1 VNVRRATGSRAIG
14 LAVSLSFLGAAYATD
29 VRASSEDDAIAD
41 AQRGVAEASQGVP
54 TVERSIANA
63 KVDDRSPQARIADA
77 DMLFRS
83 GDYTRAASVLSQ
95 VIEKYPNHPTAIPDA
110 TFLLGES
117 YYASKQYLS
126 ARRIYRRIVDN
137 PQGQRFSQYQP
148 RALTRLVD
156 IAIRLQD
163 NSTLDAIFAKMSQ
176 VPAAGAEGELAYAR
190 GKGLF
195 AKQDYAGARAVL
207 ANVATKDAHF
217 YQARYLL
224 GVMAMKEAA
233 AAPSTDK
240 AKAAENARAAAARYA
255 TAIETFRQITRLP
268 ADTPEHRQVVDLAWL
283 AIGRLSYETDQLVAA
298 SEAYGHVERGSSE
311 FNAMLYELSWVHVR
325 TGDADRA
332 MRSLEVLSV
341 ADPNGPH
348 VADATLLRADL
359 LLRTGQFE
367 KALALYQSARA
378 QFDPMR
384 ERVETFIGSTSDP
397 GVFYEKLVTD
407 NGDGI
412 DATDSV
418 PALAVTWA
426 REAGNGPAAFAV
438 IDGVKECRSL
448 LKQTNS
454 FVERLS
460 AALAAT
466 NRVRAF
472 PELKIGEEKALSLLN
487 AVTMA
492 RKRIADGL
500 DKVEDPGASGD
511 IQRVRDQRRTLQQR
525 LQYLPI
531 TDGDFAARDNQ
542 AQKQWNGVSQHLQ
555 QLTLQIDQL
564 QAVVN
569 GLRRMLRE
577 APTRG
582 VVRDAATTQML
593 EAELAQSEKEL
604 STHKLRVADLR
615 KTIEIS
621 RAQVGFGDQRF
632 VEDADVRAAY
642 RRALGDEV
650 KLAAAGSGGPGAI
663 AYAQRVATVLVQADA
678 TDAQLEA
685 IYRDIEGRVARRAE
699 ELKATLAGEV
709 ANLNGYA
716 GALEALD
723 SESRLV
729 VGQVAMR
736 NFEIVRDRFRNIV
749 LRADVGVTEEAWELR
764 EEQQTRVRNLQ
775 LERSR
780 SEQQLNEELR
790 EVLDDVGE
798 TDKSSGSPK

>member
-1 VNVRRATGSRAIG
+1 MRRATGSRAIG
-14 LAVSLSFLGAAYATD
+14 LAFSLSILGAAYATD
-29 VRASSEDDAIAD
+29 ARASSEDDAIAD
-41 AQRGVAEASQGVP
+41 AQRGIAEASQGVA

-63 KVDDRSPQARIADA
+63 KLEDRSPEARIADA
-77 DMLFRS
+77 DMLLRS

-95 VIEKYPNHPTAIPDA
+95 VIEKYPNHPTAVPDA
-110 TFLLGES
+110 TYLLAEA

-137 PQGQRFSQYQP
+137 PQGQRFSQYQA

-156 IAIRLQD
+156 IALRQQD
-163 NSTLDAIFAKMSQ
+163 PSTLDATFAKMSQ
-176 VPAAGAEGELAYAR
+176 VSAAGAEGELAYAR
-190 GKGLF
+190 GKGMF
-195 AKQDYAGARAVL
+195 AKKDYAGARAAL
-207 ANVATKDAHF
+207 ANVAAKDAHF
-217 YQARYLL
+217 HQARYLL
-224 GVMAMKEAA
+224 GVIAMKEAA

-240 AKAAENARAAAARYA
+240 AKGVESARAAAARYA
-255 TAIETFRQITRLP
+255 PAIETFRQVTRLP

-283 AIGRLSYETDQLVAA
+283 AIGRLSYETDQLMVAA
-298 SEAYGHVERGSSE
+298 EAYGHVEQGSPE
-311 FNAMLYELSWVHVR
+311 FNPMLYELSWVHVR

-348 VADATLLRADL
+348 IADATLLRADL

-384 ERVETFIGSTSDP
+384 ERVDTFIGSTSDP
-397 GVFYEKLVTD
+397 AVFYEKLLTD

-418 PALAVTWA
+418 PPLAVTWA
-426 REAGNGPAAFAV
+426 REAENGPAAFAV
-438 IDGVKECRSL
+438 IDGVKECRAL
-448 LKQTNS
+448 LKQSNS

-460 AALAAT
+460 AALSAT

-472 PELKIGEEKALSLLN
+472 PELKVGEEKALSLLN

-500 DKVEDPGASGD
+500 DKVENPGASGD
-511 IQRVRDQRRTLQQR
+511 LPRVRDQRRTLQQR
-525 LQYLPI
+525 LQYLPV
-531 TDGDFAARDNQ
+531 TDGDFAERDNQ
-542 AQKQWNGVSQHLQ
+542 AQKQWNGVSQQVQ

-569 GLRRMLRE
+569 GLRRMLKE

-593 EAELAQSEKEL
+593 EAELAQNEKEL
-604 STHKLRVADLR
+604 STHRLHVADLR

-650 KLAAAGSGGPGAI
+650 KLAMAGSGGPGAI
-663 AYAQRVATVLVQADA
+663 AYAQRVAPVLAQADA

-685 IYRDIEGRVARRAE
+685 MYRSIEGRVARRAE
-699 ELKATLAGEV
+699 ELKATLSAEV
-709 ANLNGYA
+709 ANLTGYA

-723 SESRLV
+723 SESRLL
-729 VGQVAMR
+729 VGQIAMR
-736 NFEIVRDRFRNIV
+736 NFQIVRDRFRNIV